1 MFTDQRYYLPNL
13 LKEYQQHKHHIH
25 AYLRGELVED
35 YVVESYDGD
44 GGLFASLG
52 VVGWLVTVLVVIALW
67 VLAIWFLL
75 REWPQVGLVGG
86 LISAIVL
93 LVPGLG
99 PIVSIVI
106 TFIASATG
114 GWGQK
119 LNAVIGAPPLIG
131 AR

>member
-13 LKEYQQHKHHIH
+13 LKEYQQHKHHIR
-25 AYLRGELVED
+25 AYLRGESVED
-35 YVVESYDGD
+35 YVTESYNGH
-44 GGLFASLG
+44 GSLFTSLG
-52 VVGWLVTVLVVIALW
+52 VVGWITTVLIVILLW
-67 VLAIWFLL
+67 VFAIWFLL

-86 LISAIVL
+86 LISAMVL
-93 LVPGLG
+93 VIPALG

-119 LNAVIGAPPLIG
+119 LNPVISASPLIKPG
-131 AR
+131 

>member
-13 LKEYQQHKHHIH
+13 LEEYQQHKHHIQ
-25 AYLRGELVED
+25 AYLQGESVED
-35 YVVESYDGD
+35 YIVESYDGN

-52 VVGWLVTVLVVIALW
+52 VAGWLVTTLIVITLW

-75 REWPQVGLVGG
+75 REWPAVGLVGG

-93 LVPGLG
+93 IIPGLG
-99 PIVSIVI
+99 PLVSIVI
-106 TFIASATG
+106 TLIAAATG

-119 LNAVIGAPPLIG
+119 LNPVVAGAPFVG
-131 AR
+131 SG